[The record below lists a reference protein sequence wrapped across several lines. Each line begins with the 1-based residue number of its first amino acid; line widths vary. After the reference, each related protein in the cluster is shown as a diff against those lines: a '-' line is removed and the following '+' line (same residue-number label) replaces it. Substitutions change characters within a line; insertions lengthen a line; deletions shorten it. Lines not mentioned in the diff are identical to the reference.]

1 MIFTEYE
8 PFTIRTNAFGWMQAA
23 LRPING
29 PLNLEA

>member
-23 LRPING
+23 LSVIRSCQF
-29 PLNLEA
+29 